1 MIWLKILIASFA
13 VGIIAV
19 FWIIVNAMTRP
30 VYNKM
35 YNMYVED
42 EKGRAIA
49 NWTIGAIIIV
59 SFLLGC
65 FLG

>member
-19 FWIIVNAMTRP
+19 FWIVVNAMTRP
-30 VYNKM
+30 IYNKM

-49 NWTIGAIIIV
+49 NWTIGAIILI
-59 SFLLGC
+59 SFLLGYM
-65 FLG
+65 FG

>member
-1 MIWLKILIASFA
+1 MIWIKILLASFA
-13 VGIIAV
+13 VGVIAM

-49 NWTIGAIIIV
+49 NWTIAAMILV
-59 SFLLGC
+59 SFILGYM
-65 FLG
+65 LG

>member
-1 MIWLKILIASFA
+1 MIWIKTLLAAFA
-13 VGIIAV
+13 VGCIAM

-49 NWTIGAIIIV
+49 NWTIAAIILV
-59 SFLLGC
+59 SFLLGYM
-65 FLG
+65 LG

>member
-1 MIWLKILIASFA
+1 MIWLKILLASFA
-13 VGIIAV
+13 VGAIAM
-19 FWIIVNAMTRP
+19 FWVIVNAMTRP

-49 NWTIGAIIIV
+49 NYTIAAIILV
-59 SFLLGC
+59 SFLLGYM
-65 FLG
+65 LG

>member
-1 MIWLKILIASFA
+1 MIWLKILLASFA
-13 VGIIAV
+13 VGAIAM

-35 YNMYVED
+35 YNMYLED

-49 NWTIGAIIIV
+49 NWTIGAMILV
-59 SFLLGC
+59 SFLLGYMI
-65 FLG
+65 G

>member
-1 MIWLKILIASFA
+1 MIWFKILIAAFA
-13 VGIIAV
+13 VGCIAML
-19 FWIIVNAMTRP
+19 WIIVNAMTRP

-49 NWTIGAIIIV
+49 NWTIAAIILV
-59 SFLLGC
+59 SFLLGYMI
-65 FLG
+65 G

>member
-1 MIWLKILIASFA
+1 MIWLKILLASFA
-13 VGIIAV
+13 IGAIAM

-49 NWTIGAIIIV
+49 NWTIAAMILI
-59 SFLLGC
+59 SFLLGYMI
-65 FLG
+65 G